1 MHLVYIALGSNLGDR
16 AANLQAAIDAF
27 KPEIHPLKCSP
38 VYETPPW
45 GFSDQPQFLNQIV
58 EAETDL
64 SPGALLKYLKKIEVQ
79 LGRQKIF
86 RYGPRL
92 IDLDIIFYEDKVI
105 DSPPLIIPHP
115 HMAER
120 GFVLM
125 PLADLAPDFR
135 HPILGDSVSDLLSKV
150 DTDGIIRVSPEGG
163 SKVSE

>member
-16 AANLQAAIDAF
+16 AGNLQAAIEALE
-27 KPEIHPLKCSP
+27 PEIHPLKCSA

-45 GFSDQPQFLNQIV
+45 GYSDQPQFLNQVV
-58 EAETDL
+58 EAETNL
-64 SPGALLKYLKKIEVQ
+64 SPIALLDYLKKIEVQ
-79 LGRQKIF
+79 LGRKETF
-86 RYGPRL
+86 RFGPRI
-92 IDLDIIFYEDKVI
+92 IDLDIIFYDSEVI

-115 HMAER
+115 RLAER

-150 DTDGIIRVSPEGG
+150 EIDGIFRVSPERGG
-163 SKVSE
+163 EVSE